1 MLEHS
6 SQLTIQLI
14 IVQE

>member
-1 MLEHS
+1 M

-14 IVQE
+14 YSF